1 MVQVKI
7 GGGCFMKERQEVVAI
22 KLEDQSQGKHALPA
36 KIGIKIKVEKQDIF
50 IYNGASQY
58 LVQTVLKELMAH
70 DT

>member
-1 MVQVKI
+1 
-7 GGGCFMKERQEVVAI
+7 MKEKQEVIAS
-22 KLEDQSQGKHALPA
+22 KLEDQPQGKRALPA
-36 KIGIKIKVEKQDIF
+36 KIGIKIKTEMHDIL